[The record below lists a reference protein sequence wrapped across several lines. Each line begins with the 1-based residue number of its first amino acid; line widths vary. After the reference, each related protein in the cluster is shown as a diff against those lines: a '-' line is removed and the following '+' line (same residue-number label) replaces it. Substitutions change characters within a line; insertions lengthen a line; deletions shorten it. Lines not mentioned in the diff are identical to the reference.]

1 MNKDRTQPNQFT
13 VTCNHAAYK
22 PVGNEHVH
30 VLSIFGGKG
39 EPVVHPKVEMF
50 KDCLGELTPRLVD
63 FLELASYIYTIDQ
76 IFPRCQCLVDPYGVR
91 WRRDIKMIMAVQDID
106 FWGQEKVRSTLMRL
120 LRFLSDD
127 LFDISFVKMTAPH
140 PEQMYFTFNQDE
152 STSDKVE
159 RVMLFSGGLDS
170 LGGAVQSLIAEGKR
184 TVLVRH
190 RSTHK
195 FVKRFNTIKD
205 ELEKLSL
212 VKPEIIPIDTSK
224 SGIESKEYTQR
235 CRSFLY
241 FTLGSIFAIML
252 KVPEVNFYE
261 NGPISLNLPLSP
273 QVIGGRATRTTHPQ
287 TLHFFQE
294 LIRLISGNPD
304 FKVTNPFLYK
314 TKADIIRL
322 IIQHG
327 CGHLVKESMSC
338 AHSWEQKLEHAH
350 CGLCS
355 QCVDRRVAI
364 IAADAMNLDN
374 PSDYKYDLFTSSL
387 DKGKGLFDMVN
398 KNLITSYFLRG
409 QLIAANDY
417 SYDKFEMDNPTIYD
431 ATPYMEG
438 GYYKAA
444 RDIYA
449 LYKSLAHD
457 IVKVEQYAMS
467 PEFAQRVNSLNPDV
481 PEDSLFSI
489 LTRRTRQVLEI
500 RRREIVL
507 PEYCFYRE
515 GGGWFL
521 RCGVGR
527 GLNLQNYVGFRY
539 INKMLAEPNREF
551 SVDELFPP
559 PLASKPSIEKN
570 EQDKLNGG
578 NAPLAAKE
586 DYLRIKMQIDAKEN
600 ELDRAREEN
609 NSIECLTLKEE
620 IDGLYEQLDSISF
633 RGKVRKLP
641 NTYEKKRAAIRKAI
655 KDAIEI
661 QLATQMP
668 EMCKLLFP
676 AIPSTG
682 PFIYKP
688 SSPIA
693 WTLKRP

>member
-1 MNKDRTQPNQFT
+1 MQEVIGSTPICSTRFNR
-13 VTCNHAAYK
+13 
-22 PVGNEHVH
+22 
-30 VLSIFGGKG
+30 KG
-39 EPVVHPKVEMF
+39 ETHP
-50 KDCLGELTPRLVD
+50 
-63 FLELASYIYTIDQ
+63 
-76 IFPRCQCLVDPYGVR
+76 
-91 WRRDIKMIMAVQDID
+91 
-106 FWGQEKVRSTLMRL
+106 
-120 LRFLSDD
+120 RFAFS
-127 LFDISFVKMTAPH
+127 VK
-140 PEQMYFTFNQDE
+140 
-152 STSDKVE
+152 
-159 RVMLFSGGLDS
+159 SGGVLI
-170 LGGAVQSLIAEGKR
+170 LLFLQSHLAE
-184 TVLVRH
+184 
-190 RSTHK
+190 S
-195 FVKRFNTIKD
+195 RF
-205 ELEKLSL
+205 
-212 VKPEIIPIDTSK
+212 
-224 SGIESKEYTQR
+224 
-235 CRSFLY
+235 
-241 FTLGSIFAIML
+241 
-252 KVPEVNFYE
+252 
-261 NGPISLNLPLSP
+261 SP
-273 QVIGGRATRTTHPQ
+273 
-287 TLHFFQE
+287 
-294 LIRLISGNPD
+294 
-304 FKVTNPFLYK
+304 
-314 TKADIIRL
+314 
-322 IIQHG
+322 
-327 CGHLVKESMSC
+327 
-338 AHSWEQKLEHAH
+338 
-350 CGLCS
+350 
-355 QCVDRRVAI
+355 
-364 IAADAMNLDN
+364 
-374 PSDYKYDLFTSSL
+374 
-387 DKGKGLFDMVN
+387 KGKGLFDMVN

-500 RRREIVL
+500 RRREVVL

-551 SVDELFPP
+551 SVDELYPP
-559 PLASKPSIEKN
+559 PPPSKSSIEKN

-578 NAPLAAKE
+578 NALLAAKE

-600 ELDRAREEN
+600 ELDTAREGN
-609 NSIECLTLKEE
+609 NSIECLALKEE

-661 QLATQMP
+661 QLASQMP

>member
-1 MNKDRTQPNQFT
+1 
-13 VTCNHAAYK
+13 
-22 PVGNEHVH
+22 
-30 VLSIFGGKG
+30 
-39 EPVVHPKVEMF
+39 
-50 KDCLGELTPRLVD
+50 
-63 FLELASYIYTIDQ
+63 
-76 IFPRCQCLVDPYGVR
+76 
-91 WRRDIKMIMAVQDID
+91 
-106 FWGQEKVRSTLMRL
+106 MRL

-127 LFDISFVKMTAPH
+127 LFDIRFVKMTAPH

-152 STSDKVE
+152 STPGKVE

-195 FVKRFNTIKD
+195 IVKRFNTIKD
-205 ELEKLSL
+205 ELEKLSPA
-212 VKPEIIPIDTSK
+212 KPEIIPIDTSK
-224 SGIESKEYTQR
+224 SGIESQEYTQR

-241 FTLGSIFAIML
+241 FTLSSIFAIML
-252 KVPEVNFYE
+252 KVPEVYFYE
-261 NGPISLNLPLSP
+261 NGPINLNLPLSP

-304 FKVTNPFLYK
+304 FKVINPFLYK

-327 CGHLVKESMSC
+327 CGHLIKESMSC

-355 QCVDRRVAI
+355 RCVDRRVAI
-364 IAADAMNLDN
+364 IAADAMNLAN

-387 DKGKGLFDMVN
+387 DKGKGLFNMVN

-449 LYKSLAHD
+449 LYKSLAYD

-467 PEFAQRVNSLNPDV
+467 PEFAQKVNSLNPDV

-500 RRREIVL
+500 RRREVVL

-539 INKMLAEPNREF
+539 IHKMLAEPNREF
-551 SVDELFPP
+551 SVDELLPP
-559 PLASKPSIEKN
+559 LPNESGASYDMNTPLAS
-570 EQDKLNGG
+570 
-578 NAPLAAKE
+578 KE
-586 DYLRIKMQIDAKEN
+586 DYLRIKNQIYEREDAFDKAEN
-600 ELDRAREEN
+600 DGDTTK
-609 NSIECLTLKEE
+609 CLALKEE
-620 IDGLYEQLDSISF
+620 IKALYEQLDSISF
-633 RGKVRKLP
+633 RGKLRKLP

-661 QLATQMP
+661 QLANQMP

-676 AIPSTG
+676 AILSTG
-682 PFIYKP
+682 PFSYKP